1 MEQISQEIIG
11 VLREIPLVG
20 EVIARILYNE
30 GFVSVKEVAESGVEE
45 LARLS
50 GIGIKKAQ
58 KIVAAARE
66 MVEVEPEGAGVD
78 AEADQ
83 QRRSTPIS
91 DLKGVGEK
99 TTALLM
105 SKGIKTIWDLQ
116 EADLGFLSSIPGIG
130 MKKAEKLV
138 GEAMAFNEKVAHD

>member
-1 MEQISQEIIG
+1 M
-11 VLREIPLVG
+11 G

-30 GFVSVKEVAESGVEE
+30 GFVSVKEIAESGVEE

-58 KIVAAARE
+58 KIVTAARE
-66 MVEVEPEGAGVD
+66 MVDVEPQRAEVD
-78 AEADQ
+78 VGADQ
-83 QRRSTPIS
+83 QRGSIPIS

-99 TTALLM
+99 TMALLM
-105 SKGIKTIWDLQ
+105 SKGIKTTWDLV

-138 GEAMAFNEKVAHD
+138 GEAMAFNEKGAHD